1 MITKKVS
8 FTQKTVQYYF
18 DTDFKSLKQLLPV
31 DKAIIITDKHIAAAH
46 QNKLKGWK
54 TIIIKAGEEYKTQAT
69 VDTIIRQL
77 IALHADRKSIL
88 IGVGGGVVTD
98 ITGYVASI
106 YMRGISFG
114 FVPTTLLA
122 MVDACIGGKNGID
135 VGDYKNMVGTINQ
148 PQFLL
153 YDVSFLKT
161 LPYAHWR
168 NGFAE
173 IIKHAAIKDIS
184 MFKELENSSLQKFQ
198 KNKVLLQNLIRRN
211 VLLKTKVV
219 QQDEFEKNERRQLN
233 FGHTLG
239 HALEKQYDL
248 LHGEA
253 VAIGVA
259 FAAKLSQQLI
269 AFKGADRL
277 INLIAQYDL
286 PTEIDYDVDKAFE
299 LLQHDKKQES
309 NWMNFV
315 LLQKIGKA
323 TVEKMP
329 LSILRNYL

>member
-1 MITKKVS
+1 
-8 FTQKTVQYYF
+8 
-18 DTDFKSLKQLLPV
+18 
-31 DKAIIITDKHIAAAH
+31 
-46 QNKLKGWK
+46 
-54 TIIIKAGEEYKTQAT
+54 
-69 VDTIIRQL
+69 L
-77 IALHADRKSIL
+77 IGLHADRKSVL

-98 ITGYVASI
+98 ITGYVASV

-148 PQFLL
+148 PDFLL
-153 YDVSFLKT
+153 YDVGFLKT
-161 LPYAHWR
+161 LPHSQWR

-173 IIKHAAIKDIS
+173 VIKHAAIKDLP
-184 MFKELENSSLQKFQ
+184 MFKELENFSILKYG
-198 KNKVLLQNLIRRN
+198 KNKIALQNLIRRN
-211 VLLKTKVV
+211 ALLKTKVV
-219 QQDEFEKNERRQLN
+219 QQDEFEKDERRKLN

-239 HALEKQYDL
+239 HAIEKQYDL

-253 VAIGVA
+253 VSIGMA
-259 FAAKLSQQLI
+259 FAARLSHQLI

-277 INLIAQYDL
+277 LSLIEQYEL
-286 PTEIDYDVDKAFE
+286 PTQLDYDADKAFD

-315 LLQKIGKA
+315 LLEKLGKA
-323 TVEKMP
+323 TVEKIP